1 MRLLSTKATSDLD
14 LVFRDENL
22 QYFRSKHMQVKRNDK
37 HFRFNVTCNNKVTKR
52 EREICLKKEESQA
65 LAWM

>member
-1 MRLLSTKATSDLD
+1 MGLLSTKATSDLD

-37 HFRFNVTCNNKVTKR
+37 HFRFNFTCNNKLTKR
-52 EREICLKKEESQA
+52 KRKNCLKKEGSQA